1 MCDAFRSRV
10 SMSRSCV
17 RACVRGRVCACGD
30 VGWMDCERLLR
41 GGPAQNGFLF
51 CDVTGLR
58 MPGPEV
64 IKSSSCCACPYF
76 QVSCNGFNVHWGI
89 FGANQCPGTEWSCSA
104 QLAMLGRQLRHAFRR
119 PGLSTKHL
127 PQLPRRQPRVAC
139 CAHTR
144 LKLGEVV
151 EFKRCRFQ
159 AAVYRIDGADDV
171 AAAGERPSNPYT
183 LPSRRP
189 VQCMCPRQHNVTV

>member
-1 MCDAFRSRV
+1 M
-10 SMSRSCV
+10 
-17 RACVRGRVCACGD
+17 
-30 VGWMDCERLLR
+30 
-41 GGPAQNGFLF
+41 
-51 CDVTGLR
+51 
-58 MPGPEV
+58 
-64 IKSSSCCACPYF
+64 
-76 QVSCNGFNVHWGI
+76 HWGI

-189 VQCMCPRQHNVTV
+189 VQCMCPRLT